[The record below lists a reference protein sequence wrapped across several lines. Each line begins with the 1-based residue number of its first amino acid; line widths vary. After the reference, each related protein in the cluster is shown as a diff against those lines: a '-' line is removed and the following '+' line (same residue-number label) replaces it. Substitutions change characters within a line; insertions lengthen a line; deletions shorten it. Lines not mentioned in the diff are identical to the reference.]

1 MPGRASTPWQAW
13 SCTCS
18 RGHGGAAAIA
28 SAPDVER
35 TAPWPRC
42 PCVCGTGPRSA
53 RGAEP
58 VPPLG
63 WVSSASG
70 SAGGLLSA
78 SRAVVDQTMPGRWA
92 PRSDG
97 RLASYGTQ
105 HDEERVDAPHPPPL
119 RLLQYYDAP
128 RL

>member
-1 MPGRASTPWQAW
+1 MAGVVVRPPGAQAVAV
-13 SCTCS
+13 T
-18 RGHGGAAAIA
+18 GAQ
-28 SAPDVER
+28 R
-35 TAPWPRC
+35 PWPARLMWSALLRGTGALD
-42 PCVCGTGPRSA
+42 VCGTGPRSA
-53 RGAEP
+53 RGVGP

-70 SAGGLLSA
+70 SAGGPLSA
-78 SRAVVDQTMPGRWA
+78 SSAVVDQPTPGRWA

-97 RLASYGTQ
+97 RLAAYGTP
-105 HDEERVDAPHPPPL
+105 HDEERPDAPHPPPL